1 MTEDTSFIE
10 KEVEHACDLALQ
22 GGDYIK
28 KERWVDAA
36 VNIATSMGI
45 YEKYGLNE
53 YYDMV
58 RRILFSKVEQQIA
71 LEVEALAEE
80 KCIPLD
86 DITMTE
92 LREYTPTYS
101 GMMTRLESQRKEYEN
116 KLLDLYSKK

>member
-1 MTEDTSFIE
+1 
-10 KEVEHACDLALQ
+10 
-22 GGDYIK
+22 
-28 KERWVDAA
+28 
-36 VNIATSMGI
+36 MGI

-116 KLLDLYSKK
+116 KLLDLYSKE